1 MKKLVF
7 LLVLSIVFEC
17 GGMAFAD
24 ARSDYDNYVSTYKAY
39 RTAVNEGRSKAEV
52 SALLESYKSAKAA
65 YENSVNLGKPEAK
78 AYEVPTSS
86 APWRAISSGA
96 PAVSASVSG
105 AAADNEE
112 PAAEYSSIAIDS
124 ELKKLVDDLWSEEGR
139 KSPDSRMQ
147 ALVAYL
153 SKNPVGENADVARY
167 ELAKAYELL
176 KEDITTSTNLL
187 KQIGVSGAGG
197 RIASLAAE
205 RIKYLEAGVRN
216 VEWKQALNNTY
227 GAVKEKYVSYDSS
240 SWLAFPVKI
249 GRWAG
254 YAGKMFSFNKTQD
267 EYEKF
272 MVWYEDMGAKFA
284 PPVEIAFDNFKPA
297 YTGKTGKIE
306 DSLVV
311 LHYDNPSSW
320 YARWKVINDARESI
334 DLQYFIMDDDI
345 FGYSLLGLI
354 YKKVLEGVRVR
365 VLLDARGTKK
375 LTRRIFTQDILQEM
389 SQYKNAEIKVFS
401 PVLDNLASMF
411 SDLRKI
417 ISSNHDKIIVVDNE
431 YSIIGGRNV
440 SKDYYL
446 DSSDHSGAYRDCD
459 VLIKDVTVAK
469 ELRSA
474 FEEEFDG
481 LKTESVRKD
490 LINLISQEDKL
501 NAAHDAMD
509 HYLVG
514 QILSPRSTDSSKYKK
529 FLSEN
534 VSELKN
540 YKKLSGYA
548 DYELYDRAV
557 MAPVKIIDKHSLH
570 GPRNDITEQVIKY
583 IDGSKREVMI
593 QNPYVVLSERMFAAL
608 KRADKRGIPVIMH
621 TNSPASTD
629 SLATQAMFYA
639 DWKKIFEEI
648 PGIKIYVYTGSNKL
662 HAKNWVFDRK
672 IGVVGTYNLD
682 YMSEQINSEVV
693 AAVKSD
699 EFSKQLR
706 TGILSDISK
715 SVQYKYGTNERGE
728 FESVGP
734 DDYQGK
740 NFWLLKTLSKLDF
753 LKIFI

>member
-1 MKKLVF
+1 
-7 LLVLSIVFEC
+7 
-17 GGMAFAD
+17 
-24 ARSDYDNYVSTYKAY
+24 
-39 RTAVNEGRSKAEV
+39 
-52 SALLESYKSAKAA
+52 
-65 YENSVNLGKPEAK
+65 
-78 AYEVPTSS
+78 
-86 APWRAISSGA
+86 
-96 PAVSASVSG
+96 
-105 AAADNEE
+105 
-112 PAAEYSSIAIDS
+112 
-124 ELKKLVDDLWSEEGR
+124 
-139 KSPDSRMQ
+139 
-147 ALVAYL
+147 
-153 SKNPVGENADVARY
+153 
-167 ELAKAYELL
+167 
-176 KEDITTSTNLL
+176 
-187 KQIGVSGAGG
+187 
-197 RIASLAAE
+197 
-205 RIKYLEAGVRN
+205 
-216 VEWKQALNNTY
+216 
-227 GAVKEKYVSYDSS
+227 
-240 SWLAFPVKI
+240 
-249 GRWAG
+249 
-254 YAGKMFSFNKTQD
+254 
-267 EYEKF
+267 
-272 MVWYEDMGAKFA
+272 
-284 PPVEIAFDNFKPA
+284 
-297 YTGKTGKIE
+297 
-306 DSLVV
+306 
-311 LHYDNPSSW
+311 
-320 YARWKVINDARESI
+320 
-334 DLQYFIMDDDI
+334 
-345 FGYSLLGLI
+345 
-354 YKKVLEGVRVR
+354 
-365 VLLDARGTKK
+365 
-375 LTRRIFTQDILQEM
+375 
-389 SQYKNAEIKVFS
+389 
-401 PVLDNLASMF
+401 
-411 SDLRKI
+411 
-417 ISSNHDKIIVVDNE
+417 
-431 YSIIGGRNV
+431 
-440 SKDYYL
+440 
-446 DSSDHSGAYRDCD
+446 
-459 VLIKDVTVAK
+459 LIKDVTVAK

-740 NFWLLKTLSKLDF
+740 NFWLLKTLSKFDF